1 MRRVLLPKE
10 GWFDKTCLNS
20 IEKASVEFMGSRLM
34 FTVSFFFLLFS
45 WSCLL
50 FPFIPYFT
58 AGLVTRLPPYVVFPH
73 PDGLIRKQPS
83 SKTNRHI

>member
-34 FTVSFFFLLFS
+34 FTVSILFLFFSSLFLVLSFISFYSLFYS
-45 WSCLL
+45 RSRH
-50 FPFIPYFT
+50 T
-58 AGLVTRLPPYVVFPH
+58 
-73 PDGLIRKQPS
+73 PS
-83 SKTNRHI
+83 SLCRFSSPGRTNQETAVV